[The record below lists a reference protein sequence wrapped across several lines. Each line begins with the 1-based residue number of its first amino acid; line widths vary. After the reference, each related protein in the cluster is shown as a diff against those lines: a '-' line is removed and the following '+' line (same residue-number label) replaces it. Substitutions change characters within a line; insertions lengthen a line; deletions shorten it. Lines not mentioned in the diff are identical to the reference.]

1 MGVKNG
7 SKKYPSSRR
16 IYICADSGGCGGY
29 RLRLWKY
36 ELQQLSNEI
45 GVTFHVSHLPAP
57 TRKWNQVEH
66 RLRVHSSMNWQ
77 GWTLTDYQ
85 MAVNTIASTPTRE
98 RMYSGVLS

>member
-7 SKKYPSSRR
+7 SNTYPSSRR